1 MAFTSISTDVYLPA
15 MPAMHDSLHGDIEL
29 TIFGFLCGF
38 SIAQLVWG
46 PISDRFGRKLPLYL
60 GMVLFVIGSIGCACS
75 ESITQIVVWRVIQAI
90 GACTGPMLARTIIR
104 DMYSRTQA
112 AQTLS
117 TLFMIMAIAPIIG
130 PIIGGQIITFS
141 SWHSIFWMLGGLGGI
156 MLIALQFLPETL
168 PEERRVTAPVS
179 NVFVHYY
186 RLLKNVHFMQF
197 TLCVTLYYVAAY
209 AFIVGSPASYISY
222 FGVSEQSYGFL
233 FAINIL
239 GVMVVSYF
247 NRKLVHRYAIE
258 ILLKISTM
266 IAAFSIVTLFLITQF
281 NGQNFWAIV
290 VAVFLFF
297 SMNGIIAACATT
309 AALDLV
315 PDHAG
320 SASALIGAL
329 QYGSGIVS
337 SLILAYTDSTT
348 PLSMI
353 IIMTVFSCLSVLM
366 ALGAHKRTLILNVH

>member
-168 PEERRVTAPVS
+168 PEERRVTAPLS
-179 NVFVHYY
+179 NVFVQYY

>member
-1 MAFTSISTDVYLPA
+1 
-15 MPAMHDSLHGDIEL
+15 
-29 TIFGFLCGF
+29 
-38 SIAQLVWG
+38 
-46 PISDRFGRKLPLYL
+46 
-60 GMVLFVIGSIGCACS
+60 
-75 ESITQIVVWRVIQAI
+75 
-90 GACTGPMLARTIIR
+90 
-104 DMYSRTQA
+104 
-112 AQTLS
+112 
-117 TLFMIMAIAPIIG
+117 
-130 PIIGGQIITFS
+130 
-141 SWHSIFWMLGGLGGI
+141 
-156 MLIALQFLPETL
+156 
-168 PEERRVTAPVS
+168 
-179 NVFVHYY
+179 
-186 RLLKNVHFMQF
+186 
-197 TLCVTLYYVAAY
+197 
-209 AFIVGSPASYISY
+209 
-222 FGVSEQSYGFL
+222 
-233 FAINIL
+233 
-239 GVMVVSYF
+239 
-247 NRKLVHRYAIE
+247 
-258 ILLKISTM
+258 M